1 MTQNSLTAPRS
12 AAVGFVGLGQQGG
25 PMAANLLAAGYD
37 LIVRDADPERERR
50 FVAAHGGRGCEG
62 DPAALAEADILITM
76 LPNGQVVRDALLRED
91 GIAFRLRPGTIIV
104 DTSSSDPYGTRE
116 LGGELADLGLVL
128 LDSPVT
134 RPEAVGED
142 TRRITLMVAGDD
154 DCAIDRVMPLLQAM
168 ADRVFRAGRL
178 GSGHAMKTL
187 NNYVSAAGLAAAL
200 DAMVAG
206 QRFGI
211 DVETMLAVFNA
222 GTARNFWTANT
233 LIDEAMSR
241 RYAAGF
247 QLALMVKDLRI
258 ASSLFERVDF
268 DAPISPLVRDQFAGA
283 LAQLDDHRA
292 DLSRSLE
299 DWELRAG
306 VKVPPP
312 RQHTPATHTT
322 AGAMRS
328 RTSTSSNASG

>member
-1 MTQNSLTAPRS
+1 MTTDPLPDPQPG
-12 AAVGFVGLGQQGG
+12 AVGFVGLGQQGG

-50 FVAAHGGRGCEG
+50 FVAAHGGRGCDG
-62 DPAALAEADILITM
+62 DPAALAEAGILITM
-76 LPNGQVVRDALLRED
+76 LPNGQVVRDALLGEG
-91 GIAFRLRPGTIIV
+91 GIASHLRPGTILI

-116 LGGELADLGLVL
+116 LGRELADLGLVL

-134 RPEAVGED
+134 RPEAVEED
-142 TRRITLMVAGDD
+142 TRRITFMVAGDD
-154 DCAIDRVMPLLQAM
+154 DAIDRVMPLLHAM
-168 ADRVFRAGRL
+168 AEQVFRAGGL
-178 GSGHAMKTL
+178 GCGHAMKTL

-206 QRFGI
+206 QRFGL
-211 DVETMLAVFNA
+211 DVETMLEVFNA
-222 GTARNFWTANT
+222 GTARNFSTANT

-268 DAPISPLVRDQFAGA
+268 DAPISPLVRDQFAQA
-283 LAQLDDHRA
+283 LGQLGDQRA

-299 DWELRAG
+299 GWESRGG
-306 VKVPPP
+306 VSVPAP
-312 RQHTPATHTT
+312 RPTGRDAAPAP
-322 AGAMRS
+322 R
-328 RTSTSSNASG
+328 R

>member
-1 MTQNSLTAPRS
+1 MAKNSLTDPQS
-12 AAVGFVGLGQQGG
+12 AVVGFVGLGQQGG
-25 PMAANLLAAGYD
+25 PMAANLLVAGVD

-50 FVAAHGGRGCEG
+50 FVATHGGRGCDG
-62 DPAALAEADILITM
+62 DPAALAAADILITM
-76 LPNGQVVRDALLRED
+76 LPDGQVVRDALLGED
-91 GIAFRLRPGTIIV
+91 GIASRMRPGTIIV

-116 LGGELADLGLVL
+116 LGEELAELGLVL
-128 LDSPVT
+128 VDSPVT

-142 TRRITLMVAGDD
+142 TRRITFMVASDD
-154 DCAIDRVMPLLQAM
+154 DNALDRVMPLLEAM
-168 ADRVFRAGRL
+168 AEQVFRAGRL
-178 GSGHAMKTL
+178 GCGHAMKTL

-211 DVETMLAVFNA
+211 DVETMLEVFNA
-222 GTARNFWTANT
+222 GTARNFSTANT

-268 DAPISPLVRDQFAGA
+268 DAPISLLVRDQFAEA
-283 LAQLDDHRA
+283 LAQLDDQRA

-299 DWELRAG
+299 DWEFRG
-306 VKVPPP
+306 RVRMPPP
-312 RQHTPATHTT
+312 RRRPPV
-322 AGAMRS
+322 G
-328 RTSTSSNASG
+328 

>member
-1 MTQNSLTAPRS
+1 MTQNPSTDPPPV
-12 AAVGFVGLGQQGG
+12 AVGFVGLGQQGE
-25 PMAANLLAAGYD
+25 PMAANLLTAGYE
-37 LIVRDADPERERR
+37 LIVRDAERERERR
-50 FVAAHGGRGCEG
+50 FVAAHGGRSCDG
-62 DPAALAEADILITM
+62 DPGALAAVDVLITM
-76 LPNGQVVRDALLRED
+76 LPNGEIVRDALLGED
-91 GIAFRLRPGTIIV
+91 GIASRLRPGTIIV

-116 LGGELADLGLVL
+116 LGRELADLRLVL

-142 TRRITLMVAGDD
+142 TRRITFMVAGDD
-154 DCAIDRVMPLLQAM
+154 DHAVDRVMPLLHAM
-168 ADRVFRAGRL
+168 AERVFRAGRL

-187 NNYVSAAGLAAAL
+187 NNYVSAAALAAAL
-200 DAMVAG
+200 DAMVAA

-211 DVETMLAVFNA
+211 DVETMLEVFNA
-222 GTARNFWTANT
+222 GTARNFSTANT

-268 DAPISPLVRDQFAGA
+268 DAPISPLVRDQFAEA
-283 LAQLDDHRA
+283 LAGLDDQHA

-299 DWELRAG
+299 GWELRAG

-312 RQHTPATHTT
+312 RREGPAD
-322 AGAMRS
+322 
-328 RTSTSSNASG
+328 

>member
-1 MTQNSLTAPRS
+1 MTPNSPTDPQS
-12 AAVGFVGLGQQGG
+12 TVVGFVGLGQQGG
-25 PMAANLLAAGYD
+25 PMAANLIAAGYD

-50 FVAAHGGRGCEG
+50 FVAGHGARGCDG
-62 DPAALAEADILITM
+62 DLDALAEADTVITM
-76 LPNGQVVRDALLRED
+76 LPDGRVVRDALLGGD
-91 GIAFRLRPGTIIV
+91 GIASRLRPGTIIV

-116 LGGELADLGLVL
+116 LGAELAVLGLVL

-134 RPEAVGED
+134 RPEAVGDD
-142 TRRITLMVAGDD
+142 TRRITFMVAGDD
-154 DCAIDRVMPLLQAM
+154 DGAIDRVMPLLEAM
-168 ADRVFRAGRL
+168 AVQVFRAGPL

-211 DVETMLAVFNA
+211 DVETMLEVFNV
-222 GTARNFWTANT
+222 GTARNFSTANT

-247 QLALMVKDLRI
+247 QLALMVKDLGI
-258 ASSLFERVDF
+258 ASALFERLDL
-268 DAPISPLVRDQFAGA
+268 DAPIPELVRDQFADA
-283 LAQLDDHRA
+283 LAQLDDRRA

-299 DWELRAG
+299 GWESRAG
-306 VKVPPP
+306 VRVPPP
-312 RQHTPATHTT
+312 RQHTT
-322 AGAMRS
+322 AP
-328 RTSTSSNASG
+328 

>member
-1 MTQNSLTAPRS
+1 MTQNSS
-12 AAVGFVGLGQQGG
+12 ADTPSVGVGFVGLGQQGA
-25 PMAANLLAAGYD
+25 PMAANLVAAGYD
-37 LIVRDADPERERR
+37 LIVRDTDLERERR
-50 FVAAHGGRGCEG
+50 FVAEHGARGCDG
-62 DPAALAEADILITM
+62 NPAVLAAADIVITM
-76 LPNGQVVRDALLRED
+76 LPNGQVVRDALLGQD
-91 GIAFRLRPGTIIV
+91 AIASSLRPGTIIV

-116 LGGELADLGLVL
+116 LGRELADLGLVL

-134 RPEAVGED
+134 RPEAVGQD
-142 TRRITLMVAGDD
+142 TRRITFMVAGDD
-154 DCAIDRVMPLLQAM
+154 EAAIDRVMPLLGAM
-168 ADRVFRAGRL
+168 AEQVFRAGPL

-211 DVETMLAVFNA
+211 DVETMLEVFNA
-222 GTARNFWTANT
+222 GTARNFSTANT

-268 DAPISPLVRDQFAGA
+268 DAPISPLVRDQFAEA
-283 LAQLDDHRA
+283 LAQLDDQGA
-292 DLSRSLE
+292 DLARSLE
-299 DWELRAG
+299 GWESRAG
-306 VKVPPP
+306 VTVPLP
-312 RQHTPATHTT
+312 REPAH
-322 AGAMRS
+322 S
-328 RTSTSSNASG
+328 

>member
-1 MTQNSLTAPRS
+1 
-12 AAVGFVGLGQQGG
+12 VGFVGLGQQGA
-25 PMAANLLAAGYD
+25 PMAANLLAAGHEV
-37 LIVRDADPERERR
+37 IVRDADLERERR
-50 FVAAHGGRGCEG
+50 FVAAHGGRGCGG
-62 DPAALAEADILITM
+62 DPAVLGTADILITM
-76 LPNGQVVRDALLRED
+76 LPNGQVVRDALLGRD
-91 GIAFRLRPGTIIV
+91 AIASVLRPGTIIV

-116 LGGELADLGLVL
+116 LGRTLADLGLIL

-142 TRRITLMVAGDD
+142 TRRITFMVAGDD
-154 DCAIDRVMPLLQAM
+154 EAAIDRVMPLLSAM
-168 ADRVFRAGRL
+168 AEQVFRAGRL
-178 GSGHAMKTL
+178 GCGHAMKTL

-206 QRFGI
+206 QRFGL
-211 DVETMLAVFNA
+211 DVETMLKVFNA
-222 GTARNFWTANT
+222 GTARNFSTVNT

-268 DAPISPLVRDQFAGA
+268 DAPISPLVRDQFADA
-283 LAQLDDHRA
+283 LAHLGDQGA

-299 DWELRAG
+299 GWESRAG
-306 VKVPPP
+306 VKLPPP
-312 RQHTPATHTT
+312 RPTT
-322 AGAMRS
+322 AP
-328 RTSTSSNASG
+328 SSSPQWPPR

>member
-1 MTQNSLTAPRS
+1 MTQNSPTDSQPVT
-12 AAVGFVGLGQQGG
+12 VGFVGLGQQGG

-50 FVAAHGGRGCEG
+50 FVARHGGRRCDG

-76 LPNGQVVRDALLRED
+76 LPNGQVVRDALLGEG
-91 GIAFRLRPGTIIV
+91 GIASRLRPGTIIV
-104 DTSSSDPYGTRE
+104 DASSSDPYGTRE

-134 RPEAVGED
+134 RPEAIGED

-154 DCAIDRVMPLLQAM
+154 DVAIERVMPLLRAM
-168 ADRVFRAGRL
+168 AEQVFRAGGL

-206 QRFGI
+206 QRFGL
-211 DVETMLAVFNA
+211 DVETMLEVFNA
-222 GTARNFWTANT
+222 GTARNFGTAHT

-258 ASSLFERVDF
+258 ARSLFERLEF
-268 DAPISPLVRDQFAGA
+268 DAPISPLVRDQFAEA
-283 LAQLDDHRA
+283 LAQLDDQHA

-299 DWELRAG
+299 GWELRG
-306 VKVPPP
+306 EVRLPPP
-312 RQHTPATHTT
+312 RQHPPA
-322 AGAMRS
+322 G
-328 RTSTSSNASG
+328 

>member
-1 MTQNSLTAPRS
+1 VQSLDGRRWISDVDLWQCRAMTQNSFTDPPS
-12 AAVGFVGLGQQGG
+12 SVGFVGLGQQGA

-50 FVAAHGGRGCEG
+50 FVAAHGGRGCDG
-62 DPAALAEADILITM
+62 DPAALAEAGVLITM
-76 LPNGQVVRDALLRED
+76 LPDGQAVRAALLGED
-91 GIAFRLRPGTIIV
+91 RIAARLRPGTIVV

-142 TRRITLMVAGDD
+142 THRITFMVAGDD
-154 DCAIDRVMPLLQAM
+154 DEAIARVMPLLEAM
-168 ADRVFRAGRL
+168 AEQVFRAGRL

-211 DVETMLAVFNA
+211 DVETMLEVFNA
-222 GTARNFWTANT
+222 GTARNFSTVNT
-233 LIDEAMSR
+233 LIDDAMSR
-241 RYAAGF
+241 RYGAGF

-268 DAPISPLVRDQFAGA
+268 DAPIPPLVRDQFAEA
-283 LAQLDDHRA
+283 LARLDDQRA

-299 DWELRAG
+299 DWEFRAR
-306 VKVPPP
+306 VRLPPP
-312 RQHTPATHTT
+312 RQHSPA
-322 AGAMRS
+322 G
-328 RTSTSSNASG
+328 

>member
-1 MTQNSLTAPRS
+1 MDPQS
-12 AAVGFVGLGQQGG
+12 AAIGFVGLGQQGG
-25 PMAANLLAAGYD
+25 PMAANLLAAGYE
-37 LIVRDADPERERR
+37 LIVRDADRERERR
-50 FVAAHGGRGCEG
+50 FVAAHGGRGSGG
-62 DPAALAEADILITM
+62 DPAALAEAGILITM
-76 LPNGQVVRDALLRED
+76 LPNGAVVREVLLGED
-91 GIAFRLRPGTIIV
+91 GIASRLRPGTIIV
-104 DTSSSDPYGTRE
+104 DTSSSDPYGTQE
-116 LGGELADLGLVL
+116 LGAELAGLGLVL

-134 RPEAVGED
+134 RPQAVGED
-142 TRRITLMVAGDD
+142 TRRITFMVAGDD
-154 DCAIDRVMPLLQAM
+154 EDAIDRVMPLLQAM
-168 ADRVFRAGRL
+168 AEQVFRAGRL

-211 DVETMLAVFNA
+211 DVETMLEVFNA
-222 GTARNFWTANT
+222 GTARNFSTAYT

-268 DAPISPLVRDQFAGA
+268 DAPVSSLVRDQFAEA
-283 LAQLDDHRA
+283 LERLNDQRA

-299 DWELRAG
+299 GWEIRAG
-306 VKVPPP
+306 VRVPPP
-312 RQHTPATHTT
+312 RQ
-322 AGAMRS
+322 
-328 RTSTSSNASG
+328 RTNNDRL

>member
-1 MTQNSLTAPRS
+1 MPDLCQAPGMTQNSDADTQS
-12 AAVGFVGLGQQGG
+12 AAVGFVGLGQQGA

-37 LIVRDADPERERR
+37 LIVRDLDLARERR
-50 FVAAHGGRGCEG
+50 FVAAHGGRGCDG
-62 DPAALAEADILITM
+62 NPTALTEAEILITM
-76 LPNGQVVRDALLRED
+76 LPNGQVVRDALLGQD
-91 GIAFRLRPGTIIV
+91 AIASQLRPGTIIV
-104 DTSSSDPYGTRE
+104 DTSSSDPYGTLE
-116 LGGELADLGLVL
+116 LGRELADLGLIL

-142 TRRITLMVAGDD
+142 TRRITFMVAGDD
-154 DCAIDRVMPLLQAM
+154 EVAIDRVMPLLQAM
-168 ADRVFRAGRL
+168 ARQVFRAGRL

-206 QRFGI
+206 QRFGL
-211 DVETMLAVFNA
+211 DVETMLEVFNA
-222 GTARNFWTANT
+222 GTARNFSTAYT

-258 ASSLFERVDF
+258 ASSLFDRVDF
-268 DAPISPLVRDQFAGA
+268 DAPISALVRDQFDEA
-283 LAQLDDHRA
+283 LAHLDDQSA

-299 DWELRAG
+299 GWESRAG
-306 VKVPPP
+306 VRVPPP
-312 RQHTPATHTT
+312 R
-322 AGAMRS
+322 S
-328 RTSTSSNASG
+328 